1 LNPKVT
7 IAGVQLDESLKLS
20 LVRRSAGNPGPS
32 DISVMVSSCG
42 ICGTDNHIVRG
53 ESRVSLPVVL
63 GHEFGGRV
71 IATGDKV
78 DGIKVGDIVAVD
90 PNIACHHC
98 DQCRAGNVH
107 LCENLTAIG
116 VDMDGG
122 MSDVCT
128 VPAAQA
134 YVVPAAFD
142 PRYLPFVEPLS
153 CVLHGL
159 DRIAVRQGEKVLIIG
174 AGTIGLMQLLLLR
187 EVAGRLD
194 VQELNSK
201 RMAKAASFGA
211 HPAGDGAPVGYDAVL
226 ECSGTVAG
234 FEKAVSSVRPGGRI
248 LVFGVTPIGKL
259 AQISPNDI
267 YRRELTIVGSYIN
280 PNTFSRSIAMI
291 GSGRLPLSG
300 LDVRY
305 FSLEDFEA
313 AFEAS
318 ASGDFSKV
326 AFQSKEGD

>member
-1 LNPKVT
+1 MNLMVN
-7 IAGVQLDESLKLS
+7 IAGVQLDERLKLS

-32 DISVMVSSCG
+32 DVSVKVSACG
-42 ICGTDNHIVRG
+42 ICGTDHHVVKG

-63 GHEFGGRV
+63 GHEFGGKV
-71 IATGDKV
+71 IATGEKV
-78 DGIKVGDIVAVD
+78 DGINEGDIVAVD

-98 DQCRAGNVH
+98 EQCRAGNIH

-128 VPAAQA
+128 VPASQA
-134 YVVPAAFD
+134 YVVPAGFD
-142 PRYLPFVEPLS
+142 PRHLPFVEPLS

-159 DRIAVRQGEKVLIIG
+159 DRVAVRQGEKVLIIG

-194 VQELNSK
+194 VEELNPK
-201 RMAKAASFGA
+201 RMSKAVSFGA
-211 HPAGDGAPVGYDAVL
+211 RPAGDAAPFRYDAVL

-234 FEKAVSSVRPGGRI
+234 FEKAVSSARPGGRI
-248 LVFGVTPIGKL
+248 LVFGVTPIGKT

-280 PNTFSRSIAMI
+280 PNTFTRSIAMI
-291 GSGRLPLSG
+291 GSGRIPLSG

-305 FSLEDFEA
+305 FSLDDFET